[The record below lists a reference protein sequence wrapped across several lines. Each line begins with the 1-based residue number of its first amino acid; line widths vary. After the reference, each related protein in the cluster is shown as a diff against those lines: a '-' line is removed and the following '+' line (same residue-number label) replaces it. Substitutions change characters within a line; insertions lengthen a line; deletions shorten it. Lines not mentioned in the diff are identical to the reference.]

1 MKLAFEQ
8 QGAVSVVAISGSVD
22 SLTAEAL
29 LSALHQHMGQGHL
42 HLVADFSDVDYVS
55 SAGLRAF
62 LMTVKQARSAGG
74 DFRLTRLQ
82 PSVLKVL
89 DLSGFT
95 TIMKLYEDVP
105 QAVASYV

>member
-1 MKLAFEQ
+1 MNLAFEQ

-29 LSALHQHMGQGHL
+29 LSALQQHMDQDHI
-42 HLVADFSDVDYVS
+42 HLVADFSGVDYVS
-55 SAGLRAF
+55 SAGQ
-62 LMTVKQARSAGG
+62 V
-74 DFRLTRLQ
+74 Q

-95 TIMKLYEDVP
+95 TIMKLYDDVP
-105 QAVASYV
+105 QAVASYD